1 MISLPAAGHVSGTK
15 GDRDNKMTN
24 IAAYI
29 EQVAIH
35 YWGEPTSRRGTEIRW
50 GNHGSK
56 SVDTRKGVWTDFET
70 GAAGGVVDLVR
81 ANEPA
86 SINGNIP
93 DVLERKFGISKQQ
106 QRALPVTPKMSR
118 AYDYY
123 DSDGVLAY
131 QVLRFDNPKTFRQRR
146 PDDRGGWINSIK
158 DIEPLPYN
166 LPAIIQNPQ
175 APVFIV
181 EGEKCADAL
190 IDLGLIAT
198 TNSGGSKNWKPELAQ
213 YFADR
218 NVVVLPDNDEAGQAH
233 ADTVIAALHGTVDK
247 IKRLDLPNLPPKG
260 DVADWLIAGNGKRV
274 LLELAKQAP
283 VVETAPEPK
292 PDVFETY
299 NLDYLKNMP
308 PVEWL
313 LDGILTRHG
322 FAVLY
327 GAPGIGKSFMSIDW
341 ALCIAYGQEWHGR
354 AVKQNAVLVIA
365 AEGVGGLGKRV
376 KAWQAHSDQHGDAP
390 FYVLPMA
397 VKLLDQQEL
406 DKLLRTIDNFKQEFS
421 LIVIDTVARTL
432 ASTGSD
438 ENDATAMGQFGEM
451 CGVIQRH
458 ADCAVLAVHHSG
470 KDAARG
476 MRGSSSLLGL
486 SDTVLAL
493 SSSEGRVTLKMEK
506 MKDAEPIADAQY
518 ELTPVALIDDSSA
531 IMLPVEAAEKK
542 RGAKLTSGQL
552 LALQALQNGLIDMSA
567 TAMSVDRWHELH
579 KNKCPDLTSSKRRDD
594 RAALQNKSVC
604 VIDGGKVWINREL
617 GENV

>member
-1 MISLPAAGHVSGTK
+1 
-15 GDRDNKMTN
+15 MTN

-29 EQVAIH
+29 EQVARH
-35 YWGEPTSRRGTEIRW
+35 YWGEPNPRLSKGTELRW

-56 SVDTRKGVWTDFET
+56 SICTRKGVWTDFET
-70 GAAGGVVDLVR
+70 GQSGGVISLVQ

-106 QRALPVTPKMSR
+106 QKSLPVTPKMSR

-123 DSDGVLAY
+123 DGDGVLAY

-158 DIEPLPYN
+158 DIEALPYN

-190 IDLGLIAT
+190 IELGLIAT

-213 YFADR
+213 YFEGR

-233 ADTVIAALHGTVDK
+233 ADTVIAALHGTVGK
-247 IKRLDLPNLPPKG
+247 IKRLDLPNLPTKG
-260 DVADWLIAGNGKRV
+260 DVADWLAAGNGKKV

-283 VVETAPEPK
+283 VVEIAPEPK

-341 ALCIAYGQEWHGR
+341 ALSIAYGQEWHGR

-376 KAWQAHSDQHGDAP
+376 RAWQAHSDQHGDAP

-406 DKLLRTIDNFKQEFS
+406 DKLIRTIDNFKQEFS

-458 ADCAVLAVHHSG
+458 ANCAVLAVHHSG

-476 MRGSSSLLGL
+476 MRGSSSLMGL

-506 MKDAEPIADAQY
+506 MKDAEPIADTQY

-531 IMLPVEAAEKK
+531 VLLPVEAAERK

-594 RAALQNKSVC
+594 RAALQNKGVC
-604 VIDGGKVWINREL
+604 VIDGGKVWINKEL

>member
-1 MISLPAAGHVSGTK
+1 
-15 GDRDNKMTN
+15 MTN

-70 GAAGGVVDLVR
+70 GAAGGVIDLVR

-106 QRALPVTPKMSR
+106 QKALPVVPKMSR

-146 PDDRGGWINSIK
+146 PDNSGGWINSIK
-158 DIEPLPYN
+158 DIDPLPYN
-166 LPAIIQNPQ
+166 LPAIMQNPQ

-190 IDLGLIAT
+190 IELGLIAT

-218 NVVVLPDNDEAGQAH
+218 NVIVLPDNDEAGQAH
-233 ADTVIAALHGTVDK
+233 ADTVIAALHGTVGK

-260 DVADWLIAGNGKRV
+260 DVADWLQAGNGKNV
-274 LLELAKQAP
+274 LLELARQAP

-341 ALCIAYGQEWHGR
+341 ALSIAYGQEWHGR

-376 KAWQAHSDQHGDAP
+376 RAWQAHSDQHGDAP

-506 MKDAEPIADAQY
+506 MKDAEPIPDAHY

-531 IMLPVEAAEKK
+531 VLLPVEAAEKK

-594 RAALQNKSVC
+594 RAALQNKGVC